1 MKTIKAEKLE
11 NRLQENVT
19 KELAFVRLDVHVVV
33 VVVLLICLPAK
44 TRAQEQVYQKLRT
57 SR

>member
-19 KELAFVRLDVHVVV
+19 KEFAFVRSDVHVVV
-33 VVVLLICLPAK
+33 IVVLLICLPAK
-44 TRAQEQVYQKLRT
+44 TRAQEQVHQKLRT